1 MSLALEEGS
10 CSLKRLSIAGSIFFG
25 KLGKCYVCSIKQSPP
40 PHPPS
45 SPPLSPSVLPSPS
58 FSPLQ
63 TTKDQVDDLTR
74 QKTELEGTVAQK
86 SQEISGL
93 QQSLEDEASNVAA
106 LQKKIRELEA
116 RIEELEE
123 ELEAEKA
130 FRKRV
135 RDHFTLISHMPGLVT
150 CIEHPWPSSQLPA
163 RKN

>member
-1 MSLALEEGS
+1 M
-10 CSLKRLSIAGSIFFG
+10 KRPSIAGSIFLENWG
-25 KLGKCYVCSIKQSPP
+25 NVMYVALSN
-40 PHPPS
+40 PPS
-45 SPPLSPSVLPSPS
+45 SPPSSPSVLSSPS
-58 FSPLQ
+58 LSPLQ

-93 QQSLEDEASNVAA
+93 QQSLEDEANNVAA

-135 RDHFTLISHMPGLVT
+135 CDHFTLISHILHFHAWFGDCSM
-150 CIEHPWPSSQLPA
+150 CIEHP
-163 RKN
+163 